1 MKKFVLLLAAIIV
14 VTAVPSISEAACG
27 RGLLGWRPLQSIAAR
42 RAEGRGIGQRNG
54 PAKRLVRGER

>member
-1 MKKFVLLLAAIIV
+1 MKYLILFVLALALVA
-14 VTAVPSISEAACG
+14 SIPCEAEAACG
-27 RGLLGWRPLQSIAAR
+27 RFGWRPFQNVAQR